1 MQAPIKVPNKVLV
14 LGATGNV
21 GSPLV
26 EELLRRGVPV
36 RAAVRNIPDPAPA
49 RAGKGSQKAPI
60 EYVKFDY
67 FDADTYEKAFEGVT
81 ALYLLTPVVPSPQG
95 LVQAL
100 VDAAKRAG
108 IRKIVRQSAYGAD
121 RNSTNVRLI
130 RWHQDCEKVIEQSG
144 IPYVILRPTG
154 FFQNYL
160 SYADDISRAG
170 VFHLALGS
178 DRSTYIDA
186 RDVARVAAVT
196 LIENGHEGRKYNLT
210 GPQALSNEDI
220 ADVLSLVTGDQI
232 KFVPISDEVERRNL
246 IEDGTPDWLAEGL
259 VEMHRLWRAENSA
272 QVLPTVREIT
282 GQDASPFEKFARE
295 NIEKFRRREAA

>member
-1 MQAPIKVPNKVLV
+1 MQASTKVPGKVLV

-26 EELLRRGVPV
+26 YELQRRGVPV
-36 RAAVRNIPDPAPA
+36 RAAVRNIPETA
-49 RAGKGSQKAPI
+49 RTRQGSQKAGV

-67 FDADTYEKAFEGVT
+67 FDADTYQKAFEGIT
-81 ALYLLTPVVPSPQG
+81 ALYLLTPVIPNPQG

-108 IRKIVRQSAYGAD
+108 VKKIVRQSAYGAD
-121 RNSTNVRLI
+121 RVSSNVRMLK
-130 RWHQDCEKVIEQSG
+130 WHQDCEKLIEQSG

-196 LIENGHEGRKYNLT
+196 LIENGHEGRMYNLT

-220 ADVLSLVTGDQI
+220 ADVLSQVTGDQI

-246 IEDGTPDWLAEGL
+246 IEEGTPDWLADGL
-259 VEMHRLWRAENSA
+259 VEMHRLWRGENSA
-272 QVLPTVREIT
+272 QVLPTVHEIT

-295 NIEKFRRREAA
+295 NIESFKRREAA